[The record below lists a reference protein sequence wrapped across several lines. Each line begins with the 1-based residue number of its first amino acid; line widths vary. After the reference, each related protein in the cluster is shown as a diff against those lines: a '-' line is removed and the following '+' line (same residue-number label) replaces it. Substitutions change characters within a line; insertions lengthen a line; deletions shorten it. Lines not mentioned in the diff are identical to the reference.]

1 MFNEALNGRRQRG
14 LEIAATQVI
23 GRNNGG
29 DFMVPSQTENGRRYR
44 VVQKADG
51 FSCACPDY
59 ETTGSMCKHGYAVEF
74 FLRRETKPDGTVIE
88 TRAARVTY
96 SQPWSAYN
104 KAQTTEKRQ
113 FCALLRDLVADIP
126 TPEQ

>member
-1 MFNEALNGRRQRG
+1 MLNEATDGRRQRG

-29 DFMVPSQTENGRRYR
+29 DFMVPSQSGTGRYL
-44 VVQKADG
+44 VVQKSEG

-59 ETTGSMCKHGYAVEF
+59 ELTGRTCKHGYAVEF

-88 TRAARVTY
+88 TRAARVCQRSSET
-96 SQPWSAYN
+96 A
-104 KAQTTEKRQ
+104 
-113 FCALLRDLVADIP
+113 
-126 TPEQ
+126 